1 MWRIKLISGEFCS
14 RCHLIAP
21 LLKKYAENN
30 GLAFEEINVND
41 ANPEDLEW
49 EAMLPV
55 IIRDGKH
62 ISYEET
68 LQKITQ

>member
-21 LLKKYAENN
+21 LLKKYTENN
-30 GLAFEEINVND
+30 GLTFEEINVNE
-41 ANPEDLEW
+41 ASPEDLEW
-49 EAMLPV
+49 ETMLPV
-55 IIRDGKH
+55 IIRDGEH

>member
-1 MWRIKLISGEFCS
+1 MIKLISGEFCS

-21 LLKKYAENN
+21 LLKEYAENN
-30 GLAFEEINVND
+30 GLTFEEINVNE

-49 EAMLPV
+49 ETMLPV
-55 IIRDGKH
+55 IIRDWKH